1 MPPAEC
7 SASFSSSLERSRS
20 RQWKKSC
27 CSVMPK
33 STSAG
38 MRVIQSMNAG
48 LKSSRR
54 ATGSWSCGTVAMNRL
69 LKSTLSNSTRR
80 REWLSS
86 VVARGALDRLDVE
99 DRDDGGQVRHVRL
112 DQQRAPAGSPC
123 ARSRPPRA
131 RRRRSEEP
139 KNPSLSSPV
148 SRFVPPGQSA
158 TGPPFGLM
166 PPIGS

>member
-54 ATGSWSCGTVAMNRL
+54 ATGIVVVRDGGDEALVEVDALELDPAARVL
-69 LKSTLSNSTRR
+69 VEL
-80 REWLSS
+80 
-86 VVARGALDRLDVE
+86 VARGALDRLDVE
-99 DRDDGGQVRHVRL
+99 DRDDGGEVRHVRL
-112 DQQRAPAGSPC
+112 DQQRRRQDRLAP
-123 ARSRPPRA
+123 
-131 RRRRSEEP
+131 E
-139 KNPSLSSPV
+139 PSLLMLV
-148 SRFVPPGQSA
+148 GVAATSRR
-158 TGPPFGLM
+158 TRR
-166 PPIGS
+166 